1 MRRENLIQ
9 IRFNDISLV
18 WDLSQNKQIKDLI
31 FPYHFSTPQTF
42 TSVGLS
48 LNASDKK
55 DQSKNPIIIE
65 NQE

>member
-9 IRFNDISLV
+9 IRYNDMSLV

-31 FPYHFSTPQTF
+31 FPHHFSTPQTF
-42 TSVGLS
+42 TSVGLN
-48 LNASDKK
+48 LNASDKSM
-55 DQSKNPIIIE
+55 QTKNPIIIE